1 MGNVHAKEERKHVN
15 KRYDLR
21 KRKPQKLVKSDK
33 GEQAE
38 EEQDAVFKH
47 GCHVE
52 IQVGKKHKRS
62 SEGESQLS
70 VTAIGQ
76 R

>member
-1 MGNVHAKEERKHVN
+1 MHVN
-15 KRYDLR
+15 IKNDFH

-47 GCHVE
+47 ECHVKV
-52 IQVGKKHKRS
+52 QVGKKQKRS
-62 SEGESQLS
+62 SEGESLQLS
-70 VTAIGQ
+70 ITAMGQ